1 MSIKSNVCVFFFN
14 YIEHTLVDQDHVF
27 VKIQSTIFTSSKI
40 GCCVFLNK
48 SISAEFA
55 SWI

>member
-1 MSIKSNVCVFFFN
+1 MCVCFFFN